1 MADQKQNQASAAPAT
16 QGDNSIVAILSQG
29 DKGKVTYN
37 VNGQDVSLSYAIVR
51 QFLTRGNAKV
61 SDAEV
66 VQFISLCKFNQLNPF
81 LGEAYLVKYSDR
93 DPASMITS
101 KEALMKRAEASEQY
115 DGFQAGVI
123 VMRNNEPVEI
133 EGSFTL
139 STDTLL
145 GGWCKVYRKDRK
157 FPSVSRVSFT
167 EFNRG
172 QSTWKGMP
180 GTMIRKVAEAQAFR
194 EAFPISLGG
203 MYTVDEQP
211 EYQPQPGDDNGAAA
225 AAAVETAMSGQ
236 QTGQPMTFAAPA
248 AKEAPAQAQPANPGK
263 PAAAAPTQEATD
275 GGDHNPGF

>member
-1 MADQKQNQASAAPAT
+1 MADQKTQGAAAPAA
-16 QGDNSIVAILSQG
+16 QGDTSIVAILSQG

-37 VNGQDVSLSYAIVR
+37 VNGQDVALSYGIVR

-101 KEALMKRAEASEQY
+101 KEALMKRAEASDQY

-139 STDTLL
+139 PTDTLM

-157 FPSVSRVSFT
+157 FPAVARVSFQ

-203 MYTVDEQP
+203 MYTVDEQA
-211 EYQPQPGDDNGAAA
+211 EYQEQPGDDGGAAA
-225 AAAVETAMSGQ
+225 AAVVETQMRDAGKQ
-236 QTGQPMTFAAPA
+236 GGQPLTFAAPA
-248 AKEAPAQAQPANPGK
+248 AKEAPAAQ
-263 PAAAAPTQEATD
+263 AAPAPAEQAAPAGE

>member
-1 MADQKQNQASAAPAT
+1 MADQKTQGAAAPAA
-16 QGDNSIVAILSQG
+16 QGDTSIVAILSQG

-37 VNGQDVSLSYAIVR
+37 VNGQDVALSYGIVR

-101 KEALMKRAEASEQY
+101 KEALMKRAEASDQY

-139 STDTLL
+139 PTDTLM

-157 FPSVSRVSFT
+157 FPAVARVSFQ

-203 MYTVDEQP
+203 MYTVDEQA
-211 EYQPQPGDDNGAAA
+211 EYQEQPGDDGGAAA
-225 AAAVETAMSGQ
+225 AAVVETQMKDAGKQ
-236 QTGQPMTFAAPA
+236 GGQPLTFAAPA
-248 AKEAPAQAQPANPGK
+248 AKEATAQPAAQ
-263 PAAAAPTQEATD
+263 PAAEAPAQD

>member
-1 MADQKQNQASAAPAT
+1 MANQQGQQGAQPATAPA
-16 QGDNSIVAILSQG
+16 QGGSVVAILSQG
-29 DKGKVTYN
+29 DKGKVTYS
-37 VNGQDVSLSYAIVR
+37 VNGQEVALSYGIVR

-139 STDTLL
+139 PTDTLM

-157 FPSVSRVSFT
+157 FPAVARVSFQ

-203 MYTVDEQP
+203 MYTVDEQA
-211 EYQPQPGDDNGAAA
+211 EYQEQPGNGDDGGAAA
-225 AAAVETAMSGQ
+225 AAAVEVEMKGAGAQ
-236 QTGQPMTFAAPA
+236 GGQPMTFAAPA
-248 AKEAPAQAQPANPGK
+248 AKEAQPAQAAPA
-263 PAAAAPTQEATD
+263 QD
-275 GGDHNPGF
+275 GADHNPGF

>member
-1 MADQKQNQASAAPAT
+1 MADQKNQGAAAPAA
-16 QGDNSIVAILSQG
+16 QGDTSIVAILSQG

-37 VNGQDVSLSYAIVR
+37 VNGQDVALSYGIVR

-101 KEALMKRAEASEQY
+101 KEALMKRAEASDQY

-139 STDTLL
+139 PTDTLM

-157 FPSVSRVSFT
+157 FPAVARVSFQ

-203 MYTVDEQP
+203 MYTVDEQA
-211 EYQPQPGDDNGAAA
+211 EYQEQPGDDGGAAA
-225 AAAVETAMSGQ
+225 AAVVETQMKDAGKQ
-236 QTGQPMTFAAPA
+236 GGQPLTFAAPA
-248 AKEAPAQAQPANPGK
+248 AKEATAQPAAQ
-263 PAAAAPTQEATD
+263 PAAEAPAQD